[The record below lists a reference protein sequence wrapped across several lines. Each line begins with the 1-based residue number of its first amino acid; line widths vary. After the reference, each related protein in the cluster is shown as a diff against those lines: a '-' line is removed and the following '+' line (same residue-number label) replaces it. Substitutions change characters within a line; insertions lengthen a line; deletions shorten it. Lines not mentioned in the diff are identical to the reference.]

1 MNLLYLVLPL
11 GIQQG
16 ELMLQEFLRRESV
29 IAVSGSV
36 NINTKI
42 VTSLQRLIVY
52 TFSFK
57 AYSWIRE
64 VRQRMVKHHAVMPDS
79 SLATHF
85 ENLRDRFL
93 SDRQKIR
100 EKSLIFIGFS
110 SLPPL

>member
-1 MNLLYLVLPL
+1 MNVLYLVLPL

-16 ELMLQEFLRRESV
+16 ELTLQEFLRRESV

-79 SLATHF
+79 SLGTHF
-85 ENLRDRFL
+85 ENPRDRFL
-93 SDRQKIR
+93 SDRQKVR
-100 EKSLIFIGFS
+100 DNSLPEINLTFS
-110 SLPPL
+110 SP